1 MNPRQRIGATCAP
14 PAPSPAHKPSAI
26 GLFRADLPRAFLAFG
41 FLTLCVALAFVANRS
56 PDSGPGPRS
65 HVSSEAELSTG
76 SMLVVSPA
84 GSRCRE
90 STIDNS
96 TWQIRN
102 KGWWI
107 VRTRWQVRGCGE
119 PIEAVANRYHPRRL
133 PGRGGNSAAELPS
146 MRRSRTPMT
155 NHVDPLT
162 T

>member
-1 MNPRQRIGATCAP
+1 MRATGAF
-14 PAPSPAHKPSAI
+14 PAHKPSAI

-102 KGWWI
+102 KGWVDCEDALAKSADAESRSKPSRI
-107 VRTRWQVRGCGE
+107 DIIREGF
-119 PIEAVANRYHPRRL
+119 
-133 PGRGGNSAAELPS
+133 RGG
-146 MRRSRTPMT
+146 R
-155 NHVDPLT
+155 
-162 T
+162 